1 MHATKVNV
9 ADAPWDWW
17 RSQMP
22 VADRYAYFD
31 HAAVGPLTA
40 PAARA
45 MGELANQCAAQGDLP
60 WMDWSLQT
68 NRLRDQTAELLRCD
82 AEEVTLIPNTTTGI
96 HLVASG
102 WPWQPGDGVIV
113 PEGEFPSNVL
123 PWTAQSRHGVIV
135 RRVPRRDGGVVAVD
149 DLINAIDDT
158 TRIIAVSW
166 VGYASGYRVDLADLV
181 QKAHDRGVLVFVDAI
196 QGLGMFDLDM
206 GQIDVDFLAADGHK
220 WLLGPEGAGIA
231 VIRRRHLRTLRC
243 STVGWASIAGA
254 HQFGGDSEE
263 LLPTAKRFEGGT
275 LNQFG
280 LIALGHS
287 LQMFLNVLKQHGRR
301 AIEDRVVQQAWKLQE
316 SLTAAGATLL
326 SSYRSAGQT
335 SGTVTFSV
343 PGIEPAEF
351 RKKAIAKGV
360 AVSCRGGGVRAA
372 IHVYN
377 DSNDIARLVD
387 LI

>member
-1 MHATKVNV
+1 
-9 ADAPWDWW
+9 
-17 RSQMP
+17 MP
-22 VADRYAYFD
+22 VARRYAYFD

-45 MGELANQCAAQGDLP
+45 MGQLADQCATSGDLP
-60 WMDWSLQT
+60 WMDWSRQT
-68 NRLRDQTAELLRCD
+68 DVLRDQTAELLVCD
-82 AEEVTLIPNTTTGI
+82 RDEVTLIPNTTTGI

-102 WPWQPGDGVIV
+102 WPWRAGDSVVI

-123 PWTAQSRHGVIV
+123 PWTAQQRHGVVV
-135 RRVPRRDGGVVAVD
+135 RRVPRREGGVVAVD
-149 DLINAIDDT
+149 DLIDAIDAT

-181 QKAHDRGVLVFVDAI
+181 QKAHERGVLVFVDAI
-196 QGLGMFDLDM
+196 QGLGMFDLDLTR
-206 GQIDVDFLAADGHK
+206 IDVDFLAADGHK
-220 WLLGPEGAGIA
+220 WLLGPEGAGVA
-231 VIRRRHLRTLRC
+231 VIRRRHLERLRC

-254 HQFGGDSEE
+254 HSFGGDSEE
-263 LLPTAKRFEGGT
+263 LLPTARRFEGGT

-280 LIALGHS
+280 LIALSRS
-287 LQMFLNVLKQHGRR
+287 LQMFLDVLKHHGRR
-301 AIEDRVVQQAWKLQE
+301 AIEDRVVQQAAELRAAL
-316 SLTAAGATLL
+316 SAAGAEMLFGAGVSRPKVLTT
-326 SSYRSAGQT
+326 SATVAGQT

-351 RKKAIAKGV
+351 RKKAIEAGV
-360 AVSCRGGGVRAA
+360 VVSCRGGGVRAA

-377 DSNDIARLVD
+377 DSNDIARLTD